1 MFSNFYGN
9 LNIWHI
15 EVNLLMEKNGLTLIL
30 GNALHKSHQ
39 GFTILFL
46 YRLKGWKITSIIT
59 FFFFDLNISRFHLD
73 RVYLLILENV
83 LGFLILFQNWIF
95 LGKTIMKWIYLCKKN
110 DKTLFFWNVSRNLI
124 KEIPFNFYAD
134 LKIDNYQVS

>member
-46 YRLKGWKITSIIT
+46 YRLKG
-59 FFFFDLNISRFHLD
+59 
-73 RVYLLILENV
+73 
-83 LGFLILFQNWIF
+83 
-95 LGKTIMKWIYLCKKN
+95 
-110 DKTLFFWNVSRNLI
+110 
-124 KEIPFNFYAD
+124 
-134 LKIDNYQVS
+134 